1 MLFLA
6 PLFFVA
12 LAGLAIPVLLHLT
25 QREKKQVQRF
35 PSLMFVR
42 RIPYQAVRRRK
53 IHNWLLLFVR
63 LAALALLIT
72 AFARPLIRQVDAV
85 VPQGDGAREVVVLL
99 DNSYSMG
106 YGDRWDQARKTAESE
121 IAKLNA
127 SDRGSIVLFSSGAD
141 ILVRSSAERAKLQA
155 ALTTAK
161 VGAGST
167 RFGPALK
174 VAGSILADSK
184 LPRREAI
191 LISDFQRGGWRG
203 EEGARLPQGAILTP
217 AMVKGAVDRANAGVT
232 GVTFARSSFSNQ
244 ERVAVT
250 AGLIN
255 RSDRPVQGLMVK
267 LTIDGIPVGS
277 RPVSLEPN
285 GSGAV
290 TFDPVTLSAVNR
302 RGTVTIPDDALN
314 ADNQY
319 NFVLSPAQPMRV
331 TIVDRG
337 PADARRYL
345 VDALSV
351 GAAPRFDAVT
361 RQPEALTDE
370 DLRKS
375 AVVIVN
381 DTAVVSALA
390 RRLTRFVYDG
400 GGLFVAAG
408 ERASWPQDVTGLPTT
423 YGSPAD
429 RTRGEA
435 ARIGA
440 LEYGHAVFEPFRGPR
455 SGNFATALVFEYRRV
470 TADKGAQVLAR
481 FDSGSPALVEGRVG
495 KGRVLVWATGLDNLS
510 SDLPL
515 KPVFPVFIQQTMRYL
530 AAYTEP
536 QPWRTVGQVLDP
548 SVAAGQKAGNGAR
561 VVLTP
566 SGQRLPLVEDE
577 SGEVLELTEEGF
589 YEIRSAG
596 TTATDVAVIA
606 SNVDPAEGDLTP
618 MDPKDIALA
627 ASAPAGTAG
636 GGAATP
642 MTPEAQES
650 NQRLWW
656 YLLCAGVLVLGAE
669 TLLSNRMAKA

>member
-25 QREKKQVQRF
+25 QREKKQIQRF

-42 RIPYQAVRRRK
+42 RIPYQSVRRRK

-63 LAALALLIT
+63 LAALALVIL
-72 AFARPLIRQVDAV
+72 AFARPLIRQADAI
-85 VPQGDGAREVVVLL
+85 VPKGEGARELVVLL
-99 DNSYSMG
+99 DTSYSMG
-106 YGDRWDQARKTAESE
+106 YGDRWAQARQAAETE
-121 IAKLNA
+121 VGKLNA
-127 SDRGSIVLFSSGAD
+127 SDRASIVLFASGAD
-141 ILVRSSAERAKLQA
+141 ILVRSSAEREKLRA
-155 ALTTAK
+155 ALETAK
-161 VGAGST
+161 PGAGAT
-167 RFGPALK
+167 RYGPALK

-184 LPRREAI
+184 LPRREAM
-191 LISDFQRGGWRG
+191 LITDFQQSGWHG
-203 EEGARLPQGAILTP
+203 EEGARLPPGAVLTP
-217 AMVKGAVDRANAGVT
+217 VPVKGPVDRPNAAVT
-232 GVTFARSSFSNQ
+232 GVTFARSAFSNQ

-255 RSDRPVQGLMVK
+255 RSDRAMTGMTVK
-267 LTIDGIPVGS
+267 LTLDGIPVGS
-277 RPVSLEPN
+277 RPVTLEAN
-285 GSGAV
+285 GAGAV
-290 TFDPVTLSAVNR
+290 TFDPVTVSQVNR
-302 RGTVTIPDDALN
+302 RGTVSIPDDALA

-319 NFVLSPAQPMRV
+319 NFVLSPTQPVRV
-331 TIVDRG
+331 TVIDRG

-345 VDALSV
+345 SDALAV
-351 GAAPRFDAVT
+351 GDAPRFEAVV

-381 DTAVVSALA
+381 DTAVVSPLA
-390 RRLTRFVYDG
+390 RRLNRFVDGG

-408 ERASWPQDVTGLPTT
+408 GRASWPQDVDVLPATFGAT
-423 YGSPAD
+423 EN
-429 RTRGEA
+429 RTQGEA

-440 LEYGHAVFEPFRGPR
+440 LEYGHVVFEPFRGPR
-455 SGNFATALVFEYRRV
+455 SGNFATALVYEYRKV
-470 TADKGAQVLAR
+470 TAEKGAQVLAR
-481 FDSGSPALVEGRVG
+481 FDSGSPALVERRVG
-495 KGRVLVWATGLDNLS
+495 KGRVLLWASALDRPS

-515 KPVFPVFIQQTMRYL
+515 KPVFPVFLQQSMRYL
-530 AAYTEP
+530 AAYSEP

-548 SVAAGQKAGNGAR
+548 SVAAGQKAGYGAR

-566 SGQRLPLVEDE
+566 SNQRLPVQDE
-577 SGEVLELTEEGF
+577 GSDVLELTEQGF
-589 YEIRSAG
+589 YEVRSAG
-596 TTATDVAVIA
+596 GTASDVAVIA

-618 MDPKDIALA
+618 MDPKDITLA
-627 ASAPAGTAG
+627 AASPV
-636 GGAATP
+636 GAASSGSSVP

>member
-25 QREKKQVQRF
+25 QREKKQIQHF

-72 AFARPLIRQVDAV
+72 AFARPLIRHADAI
-85 VPQGDGAREVVVLL
+85 VPQGGGARELVVLL

-106 YGDRWDQARKTAESE
+106 YGDRWEQARKTAESE
-121 IAKLNA
+121 IGKLNA
-127 SDRGSIVLFSSGAD
+127 SDRASVVLFSSGAD

-155 ALTTAK
+155 ALSTAK
-161 VGAGST
+161 VGAGAT

-174 VAGSILADSK
+174 VAGSILAESK

-191 LISDFQRGGWRG
+191 LISDFQRSGWRG

-217 AMVKGAVDRANAGVT
+217 APVKGVADRPNAGIT

-255 RSDRPVQGLMVK
+255 RTDRPLPGLMVK
-267 LTIDGIPVGS
+267 LTVDGIPVGS
-277 RPVSLEPN
+277 RPVTLEPN
-285 GSGAV
+285 GSAAV
-290 TFDPVTLSAVNR
+290 TFDPVTVSAVNR
-302 RGTVTIPDDALN
+302 RGTVSIPDDALP

-319 NFVLSPAQPMRV
+319 NFVLSPSQPMRV

-337 PADARRYL
+337 QAGDRRYL
-345 VDALSV
+345 TDALGV
-351 GAAPRFDAVT
+351 GTTPKFDAIA
-361 RQPEALTDE
+361 RQPEAVTDE

-381 DTAVVSALA
+381 DTPVVSALA
-390 RRLTRFVYDG
+390 RRLNRFVYDG

-408 ERASWPQDVTGLPTT
+408 ERASWPQDVNGLPAT
-423 YGSPAD
+423 YGAPSD
-429 RTRGEA
+429 RTQGNA

-455 SGNFATALVFEYRRV
+455 SGNFATALVYEYRRV

-481 FDSGSPALVEGRVG
+481 FDNGSPALVEGRVG
-495 KGRVLVWATGLDNLS
+495 KGRVLLWATGLDRAS

-515 KPVFPVFIQQTMRYL
+515 KPVFPVFVQQTMRYL
-530 AAYTEP
+530 SAYTEP
-536 QPWRTVGQVLDP
+536 QPWVTVGQVLDP
-548 SVAAGQKAGNGAR
+548 NVAAGQKAGNGAR

-566 SGQRLPLVEDE
+566 SNQRLPLIEDE
-577 SGEVLELTEEGF
+577 GGDVLELNEQGF

-596 TTATDVAVIA
+596 TAATDVAVIA
-606 SNVDPAEGDLTP
+606 SNVDPTEGDLTP

-627 ASAPAGTAG
+627 ASSPAGTASG
-636 GGAATP
+636 GTTAP
-642 MTPEAQES
+642 MTPEAQEN

-656 YLLCAGVLVLGAE
+656 YLLCAGALVLGAE
-669 TLLSNRMAKA
+669 TLLANRTAKT